1 MDTLMNKQG
10 SGKFKYFVGIN
21 SLAEMATCKDR
32 VCVLNILGNESRGVT
47 PVSHAYS
54 GGNVVFGTSP
64 GRRGEVL
71 ETPAGDIPVYNNV
84 REGMEDGHTFNT
96 GVVYLPPAAV
106 RDGVFEL
113 MRVNSDIKKIIILTE
128 KVSVHDAREIRAL
141 AQQRGVDVFGAN
153 CLGVADA
160 WNHIRIGG
168 ALGGDKPEESLRKG
182 SVAIY
187 SNSGNFTT
195 TMATYLTAGGWGT
208 TTSISSGKDLYIH
221 FAPAE
226 FANAFDHDARTKAA
240 VMYIEPGGY
249 YEANL
254 EFNKPVIACVVG
266 RWKAKLT
273 RAVGHAGAIAGSGDG
288 AEAKEKWFQRI
299 LRVDGIYT
307 PENPIVSQAG
317 AVVTNIAHIPA
328 ALTAVMKLNGIEPDF
343 APEGDLTLKPWF
355 GDNQGLPL
363 PPELDIPLV
372 EPMQP
377 YKDQIAELS
386 KQVGATFPR
395 ESMKDRSGSSIM
407 DPKTQV
413 TKVSG
418 VSILDTAKYP
428 LASNYMLALIHE
440 TSDENDLA
448 LFNTAIA
455 AKVNLFGDPAIAAAD
470 GARAAGNAPNTVLAA
485 ACTMDGPRRVNGA
498 RKATDV
504 LIELF
509 GHSGLHNGDQEGFD
523 FSAIKPD
530 AGQLAALIGKKADPK
545 AELMMSGLKARGAKS
560 VFVDYLRALGNPTGD
575 AVLAAITTTIC
586 WGALIRKKISR
597 TTARNL
603 PWYVHLFATI
613 IGASVDGAK
622 HKADSF
628 CGIPAKELASKWTTT
643 EMAYLAL
650 LGEKPTPDKLF
661 PFQVLLGLIISNGVG
676 TISAQGAKGA
686 VSADGPESP
695 ERVQINKAMIGFL
708 THTGFAH
715 GGNGFEGIQFLIEQF
730 GGTDLKDAGD
740 PNHGLDLKAM
750 GTKFAEAFGAEK
762 KARKGVGEGVRNIPG
777 VNHPVFKGQV
787 VNKDPREVYLSAL
800 FKERGET
807 NVFHDFYSAL
817 VQALFDTGVTANVF
831 CVNID
836 AVIAALLLKLLW
848 PRYRSGAFSEEAL
861 ETAAFTAFLF
871 GRMVGCAG
879 EIDDHINRGRNMDTR
894 TPASQCTHV
903 S

>member
-1 MDTLMNKQG
+1 MNKPG
-10 SGKFKYFVGIN
+10 NGNFKYFVGIN
-21 SLAEMATCKDR
+21 SLAEIATPRDR

-47 PVSHAYS
+47 TTSHSYS
-54 GGNVVFGTSP
+54 GGNIVFGTSP

-84 REGMEDGHTFNT
+84 REGLDDGHEFNV

-113 MRVNSDIKKIIILTE
+113 IRVNKGIEKIVILTE

-141 AQQRGVDVFGAN
+141 AQQRGVDVFGGN

-160 WNHIRIGG
+160 WNHVRLGG
-168 ALGGDKPEESLRKG
+168 ALGGDKPEESLKKG

-195 TMATYLTAGGWGT
+195 TMASYLMASGWGT
-208 TTSISSGKDLYIH
+208 STSISSGKDFYIH
-221 FAPAE
+221 FAAAE
-226 FANAFDHDARTKAA
+226 FAHAFGNDARSKAA

-249 YEANL
+249 YEQDL
-254 EFNKPVIACVVG
+254 EFRKPVIACVVG

-273 RAVGHAGAIAGSGDG
+273 RAVGHAGAIAGSGDS
-288 AEAKEKWFQRI
+288 AEAKEKWFQRT
-299 LRVDGIYT
+299 LKVKGIYT

-317 AVVTNIAHIPA
+317 AVVTNISHIPA
-328 ALTAVMKLNGIEPDF
+328 ALTAVMELNGIEPDF

-372 EPMQP
+372 EPFQP
-377 YKDQIAELS
+377 YRDQIAELTR
-386 KQVGATFPR
+386 QVGATFPR
-395 ESMKDRSGSSIM
+395 EVMKDRSGSSIM

-418 VSILDTAKYP
+418 VSILDTAGYP
-428 LASNYMLALIHE
+428 LESNYCLALLREH
-440 TSDENDLA
+440 NDDNDNA
-448 LFNTAIA
+448 LFNTAVA
-455 AKVNLFGDPAIAAAD
+455 AGVNLHGDIISTVAD
-470 GARAAGNAPNTVLAA
+470 AVRGAGNAPNTALSA
-485 ACTMDGPRRVNGA
+485 ACAVVGPARVRGA
-498 RKATDV
+498 ADAVDV
-504 LIELF
+504 LIDLF
-509 GHSGLHNGDQEGFD
+509 GHTGLHAGDAAD
-523 FSAIKPD
+523 FKTSTIKPSAEQLARLVGKKPD
-530 AGQLAALIGKKADPK
+530 ATAQAML
-545 AELMMSGLKARGAKS
+545 EGLQARSTRS
-560 VFVDYLRALGNPTGD
+560 VFVDFLNILDGYPTAD

-586 WGALIRKKISR
+586 WGALMRKRIAR

-603 PWYVHLFATI
+603 PWYVRLFATI
-613 IGASVDGAK
+613 IGASVDSSR

-628 CGIPAKELASKWTTT
+628 CGFANKDLINGWSST
-643 EMAYLAL
+643 EIAYLAL
-650 LGEKPTPDKLF
+650 LGEKPTPEQRF

-676 TISAQGAKGA
+676 TISAQGCKGA
-686 VSADGPESP
+686 VSADGPETP
-695 ERVQINKAMIGFL
+695 ERIQINKAMIGFL

-715 GGNGFEGIQFLIEQF
+715 GGNGYEGIRFLIEQF
-730 GGTDLKDAGD
+730 GDTGLKDAGD
-740 PNHGLDLKAM
+740 PKHGLDLSAM
-750 GTKFAEAFGAEK
+750 GTRFALAFNAEK

-777 VNHPVFKGQV
+777 VNHPVFKGALI
-787 VNKDPREVYLSAL
+787 NKDPREVYLSGL
-800 FKERGET
+800 FKERGEA

-817 VQALFDTGVTANVF
+817 VQALYDNGVTPNVF

-848 PRYRSGAFSEEAL
+848 PRYRSGSFSEEAL

-894 TPASQCTHV
+894 TPASECTFV